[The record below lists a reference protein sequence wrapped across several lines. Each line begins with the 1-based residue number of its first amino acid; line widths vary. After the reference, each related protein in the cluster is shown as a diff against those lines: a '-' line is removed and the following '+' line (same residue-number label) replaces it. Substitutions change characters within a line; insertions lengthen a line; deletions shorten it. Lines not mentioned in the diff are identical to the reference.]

1 MSYPSAIRLFEV
13 GARDGLQNEKEV
25 VPTHIKIELIERLID
40 AGISA
45 IETGSF
51 VSPKWVPQMADTAD
65 VMNKLERK
73 NGIIYSVLT
82 PNMKGYEGAIAS
94 KADEIE
100 IFSGASEM
108 FSQKNINCSIAESLE
123 RFEPVVQAAKKDG
136 LPVRA
141 SVSCAFGS
149 PFGED
154 IKPQMVADVSKKL
167 FDMGAYEISIADTI
181 GVGTPIKTKQ
191 VLEAVA
197 SVIPLEVIGVHFHDT
212 YGQALAN
219 LHAALELGITRLDS
233 SVAGL
238 GGCPYAPGATG
249 NVATEDVV
257 YMLDGMG
264 IESGIDLKRLVKIA
278 WFISDFLGRPPVSNV
293 AKALKNKLD

>member
-1 MSYPSAIRLFEV
+1 MSYPSYIRLFEV

-25 VPTHIKIELIERLID
+25 VPTNVKVELIERLVD
-40 AGISA
+40 AGVTA
-45 IETGSF
+45 VETGSF

-65 VMNKLERK
+65 VMKQLERK
-73 NGIIYSVLT
+73 EGIIFSVLT
-82 PNMKGYEGAIAS
+82 PNMKGYEGAVAS
-94 KADEIE
+94 RADEIE
-100 IFSGASEM
+100 IFSGASEI
-108 FSQKNINCSIAESLE
+108 FSQKNINCSIDESLE
-123 RFEPVVQAAKKDG
+123 RFKPVVEAAKKDG

-149 PFGED
+149 PFGEE
-154 IKPQMVADVSKKL
+154 IKPEMVADVSRKL
-167 FDMGAYEISIADTI
+167 YDMGAYEISIADTI
-181 GVGTPIKTKQ
+181 GVSTPIRTRT

-197 SVIPLEVIGVHFHDT
+197 KVIPSDVIGVHFHDT

-219 LHAALELGITRLDS
+219 LHAALEMGITRLDS

-264 IESGIDLKRLVKIA
+264 IDSGIDLKKLIKAA
-278 WFISDFLGRPPVSNV
+278 WFISDFLCRPPVSSV

>member
-1 MSYPSAIRLFEV
+1 MSYPSAVRLFEV
-13 GARDGLQNEKEV
+13 GVRDGLQNEKEI
-25 VPTHIKIELIERLID
+25 VPTHIKVELIERLVD
-40 AGISA
+40 AGVTA

-65 VMNKLERK
+65 VMASVKRQD
-73 NGIIYSVLT
+73 GIIYSVLT
-82 PNMKGYEGAIAS
+82 PNMRGYEGAVAS
-94 KADEIE
+94 RANEIE
-100 IFSGASEM
+100 IFSGASEI
-108 FSQKNINCSIAESLE
+108 FSQKNINCSIDESLE
-123 RFEPVVQAAKKDG
+123 RFQPVVDAAKKDG
-136 LPVRA
+136 IPVRA

-149 PFGED
+149 PFGEE
-154 IKPQMVADVSKKL
+154 ILAGKVAEVSKKL
-167 FDMGAYEISIADTI
+167 YDMGAYEISIADTI
-181 GVGTPIKTKQ
+181 GVGTPIKVTK

-197 SVIPLEVIGVHFHDT
+197 DVIPLDVIGVHFHDT

-219 LHAALELGITRLDS
+219 LHAALEIGITRLDS

-249 NVATEDVV
+249 NVASEDIV

-264 IESGIDLKRLVKIA
+264 IECGIDLKKLVKTA

-293 AKALKNKLD
+293 AKAIKSKLN

>member
-1 MSYPSAIRLFEV
+1 
-13 GARDGLQNEKEV
+13 
-25 VPTHIKIELIERLID
+25 
-40 AGISA
+40 
-45 IETGSF
+45 
-51 VSPKWVPQMADTAD
+51 MADTAD
-65 VMNKLERK
+65 VMKELVRK
-73 NGIIYSVLT
+73 DGIIYSVLT
-82 PNMKGYEGAIAS
+82 PNMKGYEGAVAS

-100 IFSGASEM
+100 IFSGASEI
-108 FSQKNINCSIAESLE
+108 FSQKNINCSIDESLE
-123 RFEPVVQAAKKDG
+123 RFKPVADAAKKDG

-149 PFGED
+149 PFGEE
-154 IKPQMVADVSKKL
+154 IKPEMVADVSRKL
-167 FDMGAYEISIADTI
+167 YEMGAYEISIADTI
-181 GVGTPIKTKQ
+181 GVSTPIRTRT

-197 SVIPLEVIGVHFHDT
+197 KVIPLDVIGVHFHDT

-264 IESGIDLKRLVKIA
+264 IDSGIDLKKLIKTA
-278 WFISDFLGRPPVSNV
+278 WFISDYLCRPPVSSV